1 MFFLE
6 NKYKSLYEEVNDVT
20 IIAKV
25 DSEIQDNEYNSSC
38 IVKVY
43 ELNGKKKFR
52 NNRIIIKFSK
62 NYNIEYGDIIHID
75 GKYSKIKGYKN
86 KGVFQYS
93 DYLKSEGVYGSVGT
107 SKIQMVR
114 KEKDIGYLRYKIY
127 SWIENKIDYFFK
139 GSDRGLI
146 KGILLGDK
154 DSLNDEMIEKFQVNG
169 ISHILAVSGAHLA
182 CIIIGIDFIFNLFS
196 KNINL
201 KRIVIFFF
209 LSIFVFIIGFTPS
222 IVRAFIMTSFVII
235 SKLIHRKSNVYIN
248 LIFSSF
254 IILLYNPYYLKNSSF
269 LLSFFATF
277 GIVYMYKKYS
287 FKSKKKILNYIVNII
302 LVSLYA
308 NLFIIPIMIKF
319 YNQIFIVFIISN
331 LIISPIMLIIEVS
344 GLLFI
349 CSPNFISNILS
360 VFISLIMK
368 IMTFFT
374 DVGSSFPFSK
384 LWIITPNFL
393 EIILYYGLIVY
404 FTIRKGRWRFKLIVI
419 IMIIVV
425 FINNFCF
432 IIFKP
437 FTVSFID
444 VGQGDS
450 CLIQTSSNKVVLID
464 GGGLENYDIG
474 ENVLLPYLL
483 NKRIWKIDY
492 IIISHFDFDHVGG
505 LLTVLNE
512 IRVDN
517 VIISKQVEESSN
529 LKKFKEIVKDKQ
541 IKVWVVGKG
550 DRVRIDNEIYFDIL
564 WPNNTHL
571 VSENGLNNNSIVC
584 KLNYRDFSMLFTGD
598 IEEKAERQ
606 MLSEYKDNLEIF
618 NSTVLKVAHHGSKS
632 SSTSE
637 FLEVVKPNISLIG
650 VGEDNKFGH
659 PNDEVIKRLEY
670 IRL

>member
-1 MFFLE
+1 
-6 NKYKSLYEEVNDVT
+6 
-20 IIAKV
+20 
-25 DSEIQDNEYNSSC
+25 
-38 IVKVY
+38 
-43 ELNGKKKFR
+43 
-52 NNRIIIKFSK
+52 
-62 NYNIEYGDIIHID
+62 
-75 GKYSKIKGYKN
+75 
-86 KGVFQYS
+86 
-93 DYLKSEGVYGSVGT
+93 
-107 SKIQMVR
+107 
-114 KEKDIGYLRYKIY
+114 
-127 SWIENKIDYFFK
+127 
-139 GSDRGLI
+139 
-146 KGILLGDK
+146 
-154 DSLNDEMIEKFQVNG
+154 
-169 ISHILAVSGAHLA
+169 
-182 CIIIGIDFIFNLFS
+182 
-196 KNINL
+196 
-201 KRIVIFFF
+201 
-209 LSIFVFIIGFTPS
+209 
-222 IVRAFIMTSFVII
+222 
-235 SKLIHRKSNVYIN
+235 
-248 LIFSSF
+248 
-254 IILLYNPYYLKNSSF
+254 
-269 LLSFFATF
+269 
-277 GIVYMYKKYS
+277 
-287 FKSKKKILNYIVNII
+287 
-302 LVSLYA
+302 
-308 NLFIIPIMIKF
+308 
-319 YNQIFIVFIISN
+319 
-331 LIISPIMLIIEVS
+331 
-344 GLLFI
+344 
-349 CSPNFISNILS
+349 
-360 VFISLIMK
+360 
-368 IMTFFT
+368 MTFFT

-571 VSENGLNNNSIVC
+571 VIIL
-584 KLNYRDFSMLFTGD
+584 LFV
-598 IEEKAERQ
+598 
-606 MLSEYKDNLEIF
+606 N
-618 NSTVLKVAHHGSKS
+618 
-632 SSTSE
+632 
-637 FLEVVKPNISLIG
+637 
-650 VGEDNKFGH
+650 
-659 PNDEVIKRLEY
+659 
-670 IRL
+670 